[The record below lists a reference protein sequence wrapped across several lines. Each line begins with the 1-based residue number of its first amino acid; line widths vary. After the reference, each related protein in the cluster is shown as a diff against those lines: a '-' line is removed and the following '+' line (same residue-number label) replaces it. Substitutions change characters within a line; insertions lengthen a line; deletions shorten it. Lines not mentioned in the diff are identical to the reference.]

1 MGVTVKDI
9 ARVAG
14 VSTATVSR
22 ALRGFESV
30 APEIRDHVL
39 EVARRLDYVG
49 SPAAAALSTGRTGS
63 IGIITPFVDRL
74 AFQRMLTGIEREL
87 RDTRTDFLI
96 YCTGD
101 PSDPHPVP
109 PHQRLARRVD
119 GFLVLSLSAESPD
132 LEKILQLRMPIT
144 MFGSRGPWT
153 SSVQIDDRGGAA
165 IATEHLISRGHRRIA
180 AIYGRDAESA
190 AVLEHD
196 RHLGFCD
203 AMDRAGLERDPR
215 LLVPGEYTMAGGA
228 RAMARLLDVDEPPT
242 AVFAFSDEM
251 AYGAIQAMH
260 AKGLHPGADVALVG
274 YDGHDLSAVLELSTV
289 SVPFEEIGA
298 TVARQLLDRVRDPG
312 MVDVRQTLPTE
323 FVGRFSSLSRH
334 AAG

>member
-22 ALRGFESV
+22 ALRGFETVS
-30 APEIRDHVL
+30 PQIRDHVL

-74 AFQRMLTGIEREL
+74 AFQRMLSGIEREL
-87 RDTRTDFLI
+87 RDSRTDFLI

-144 MFGSRGPWT
+144 MFGSRSPWT
-153 SSVQIDDRGGAA
+153 SSVEIDDRGGAA

-203 AMDRAGLERDPR
+203 AMDRAGLARDPGM
-215 LLVPGEYTMAGGA
+215 LVPGEYTMSGGA
-228 RAMARLLDVDEPPT
+228 RAMTRLLDADEPPT

-251 AYGAIQAMH
+251 AYGAIRVMTER
-260 AKGLHPGADVALVG
+260 GLRPGHDVAIIG
-274 YDGHDLSAVLELSTV
+274 YDGHEMSELLDLSTI

-298 TVARQLLDRVRDPG
+298 TAARTLIDDIHGETKRPRTTMIPTRLIVRG
-312 MVDVRQTLPTE
+312 TT
-323 FVGRFSSLSRH
+323 
-334 AAG
+334 

>member
-22 ALRGFESV
+22 ALRGFETVS
-30 APEIRDHVL
+30 PQIRDHVL

-87 RDTRTDFLI
+87 RDSRTDFLI

-119 GFLVLSLSAESPD
+119 GFLVLSLSAQSPD

-144 MFGSRGPWT
+144 MF
-153 SSVQIDDRGGAA
+153 V
-165 IATEHLISRGHRRIA
+165 
-180 AIYGRDAESA
+180 
-190 AVLEHD
+190 
-196 RHLGFCD
+196 
-203 AMDRAGLERDPR
+203 
-215 LLVPGEYTMAGGA
+215 
-228 RAMARLLDVDEPPT
+228 
-242 AVFAFSDEM
+242 
-251 AYGAIQAMH
+251 
-260 AKGLHPGADVALVG
+260 
-274 YDGHDLSAVLELSTV
+274 
-289 SVPFEEIGA
+289 
-298 TVARQLLDRVRDPG
+298 
-312 MVDVRQTLPTE
+312 
-323 FVGRFSSLSRH
+323 
-334 AAG
+334 